1 MQCIGIDKCIIPFS
15 YLFILYMYITYL
27 YLFLYISRSLFQ
39 IHPVISSVKLNS
51 EKSTF
56 IYYRHFAVLCFSLSF
71 SLSFRSFVL
80 LFCTF
85 YGDSRE
91 VKQRAYR
98 LALEAP
104 SRWRCYSLLKFSE
117 LSFLIFSY
125 LISYITIMRSWAVFS
140 VTWVPTVNKTCINK
154 IFWTRGGSYGI
165 SLLNVVFHYVTIFA
179 RADIL
184 GMKTPREEMES
195 IFISNTIKKREKI
208 LK

>member
-15 YLFILYMYITYL
+15 YLLILYMYITYL

-91 VKQRAYR
+91 VKHRAYR
-98 LALEAP
+98 LAL
-104 SRWRCYSLLKFSE
+104 SGG
-117 LSFLIFSY
+117 SFKVEMLQFVEIFRIEFSY
-125 LISYITIMRSWAVFS
+125 
-140 VTWVPTVNKTCINK
+140 
-154 IFWTRGGSYGI
+154 
-165 SLLNVVFHYVTIFA
+165 
-179 RADIL
+179 
-184 GMKTPREEMES
+184 
-195 IFISNTIKKREKI
+195 IFIFDIIYYHNEVLSSFQCYLGSNCQ
-208 LK
+208 

>member
-56 IYYRHFAVLCFSLSF
+56 IYYRHFAVLCFFLSF

-91 VKQRAYR
+91 VKHRAYR
-98 LALEAP
+98 LAL
-104 SRWRCYSLLKFSE
+104 S
-117 LSFLIFSY
+117 
-125 LISYITIMRSWAVFS
+125 
-140 VTWVPTVNKTCINK
+140 
-154 IFWTRGGSYGI
+154 GGSFKVEM
-165 SLLNVVFHYVTIFA
+165 LQVVEIF
-179 RADIL
+179 RIEF
-184 GMKTPREEMES
+184 PY
-195 IFISNTIKKREKI
+195 IFIFDIIYYHNEVLSSFQCYLGSNCQ
-208 LK
+208 